1 MTANEEESPPL
12 EQTTESKTSHQIW
25 GSLQITTVQLA
36 RKLGNL
42 RFHQSVIL
50 VEKLVGITVAN
61 SDLAKK
67 SFDLEGN
74 VSKNADVIGQWF
86 PILFKLWNLFRFWGA
101 ETKWTSSVASELQ
114 PPFVLILF
122 SPPDFTFPASGRP
135 PSFALSNLL
144 YWVS

>member
-1 MTANEEESPPL
+1 MKANEKESPPL

-25 GSLQITTVQLA
+25 GSLQTTTVQLA
-36 RKLGNL
+36 LQLGNL
-42 RFHQSVIL
+42 RFHRSVIL

-74 VSKNADVIGQWF
+74 VSKNADVICQWF
-86 PILFKLWNLFRFWGA
+86 PILFKLWNLFRFWGV
-101 ETKWTSSVASELQ
+101 ETKWTNSVASELQ

-122 SPPDFTFPASGRP
+122 SPPDFSFSASGRP
-135 PSFALSNLL
+135 SSYALSDPLC
-144 YWVS
+144 WVN